1 MSKVNIIIIIICLCF
16 YSTISIPQ
24 TIAVINIQNI
34 IDNNSQYM
42 DILKEI
48 QNNQK
53 KYFDDFEIKENE
65 LKEKFKDLESSKLIL
80 SENEINN
87 QIDGYNKELN
97 VFTNSVDVFNF
108 HYQNQI
114 INIREK
120 ILKEI
125 ISLLEKYALNNNI
138 DLILDS
144 TTYLIASNS
153 IDITN
158 NINEELR
165 KINLEL
171 EYENFENN

>member
-1 MSKVNIIIIIICLCF
+1 MSKVNIIIIIFLCF
-16 YSTISIPQ
+16 YSKISIPQ
-24 TIAVINIQNI
+24 TIAVVNIQNI
-34 IDNNSQYM
+34 IDNNSQYV

-48 QNNQK
+48 ENSQT

-65 LKEKFKDLESSKLIL
+65 LKEKLKDLESSKLIL

-97 VFTNSVDVFNF
+97 VFTNSVDAFNF

-125 ISLLEKYALNNNI
+125 ISLLEKYALNNKI

-165 KINLEL
+165 KINLKL
-171 EYENFENN
+171 EYENFEKN

>member
-1 MSKVNIIIIIICLCF
+1 LSKVNIIIIICLCF

-24 TIAVINIQNI
+24 TIAVVNIQNI
-34 IDNNSQYM
+34 IDNNSQYVE
-42 DILKEI
+42 ILKEI
-48 QNNQK
+48 ENSQIE
-53 KYFDDFEIKENE
+53 YFDDFEIKENE
-65 LKEKFKDLESSKLIL
+65 LKEKLKDLESSKLIL

-87 QIDGYNKELN
+87 QIDLYNKELN
-97 VFTNSVDVFNF
+97 VFTNSVDAFNL

-125 ISLLEKYALNNNI
+125 ISLLEKYALNNKI

-153 IDITN
+153 INITN

-165 KINLEL
+165 EINLKL
-171 EYENFENN
+171 EYENFEKN

>member
-1 MSKVNIIIIIICLCF
+1 MSKVNIIIIICLCF
-16 YSTISIPQ
+16 YSKISIPQ
-24 TIAVINIQNI
+24 TIAVVNIQKI
-34 IDNNSQYM
+34 IDNNSQYV

-48 QNNQK
+48 ENSQT

-65 LKEKFKDLESSKLIL
+65 LKEKLKDLESSKLIL

-125 ISLLEKYALNNNI
+125 ISLLEKYALNNKI

-153 IDITN
+153 LDITN

-165 KINLEL
+165 KINLKL
-171 EYENFENN
+171 EYENFEKN

>member
-1 MSKVNIIIIIICLCF
+1 MSKVNIIIIICLCF

-24 TIAVINIQNI
+24 TIAVVNIQNI
-34 IDNNSQYM
+34 IDNNSQYVE
-42 DILKEI
+42 ILKEI
-48 QNNQK
+48 ENSQIE
-53 KYFDDFEIKENE
+53 YFDDFEIKENE
-65 LKEKFKDLESSKLIL
+65 LKEKLKDLESSKLIL

-87 QIDGYNKELN
+87 QIDLYNKELN
-97 VFTNSVDVFNF
+97 VFTNSVDAFNL

-125 ISLLEKYALNNNI
+125 ISLLEKYALNNKI

-153 IDITN
+153 INITN

-165 KINLEL
+165 EINLKL
-171 EYENFENN
+171 EYENFEKN

>member
-1 MSKVNIIIIIICLCF
+1 
-16 YSTISIPQ
+16 
-24 TIAVINIQNI
+24 
-34 IDNNSQYM
+34 M

-48 QNNQK
+48 ENSQI

-65 LKEKFKDLESSKLIL
+65 LKEKLKDLENSKLIL

-97 VFTNSVDVFNF
+97 VFTNSVDAFNF

-125 ISLLEKYALNNNI
+125 ISLLEEYALNNKI

-165 KINLEL
+165 KINLKL
-171 EYENFENN
+171 EYENFEKN